1 MQLIQ
6 AAVKNDPTKEMIR
19 FVREEME
26 KSREHELKLFQLM
39 LDNRGNSGMPP
50 SSMEAGIYPW
60 WNQASAHCETGFYPS
75 MQNYVRTQQTT
86 QERMSEGSYGN
97 PFLYGNSKYQTL

>member
-39 LDNRGNSGMPP
+39 LGNRANLGMPP
-50 SSMEAGIYPW
+50 SSMEAGIYP
-60 WNQASAHCETGFYPS
+60 
-75 MQNYVRTQQTT
+75 
-86 QERMSEGSYGN
+86 
-97 PFLYGNSKYQTL
+97 